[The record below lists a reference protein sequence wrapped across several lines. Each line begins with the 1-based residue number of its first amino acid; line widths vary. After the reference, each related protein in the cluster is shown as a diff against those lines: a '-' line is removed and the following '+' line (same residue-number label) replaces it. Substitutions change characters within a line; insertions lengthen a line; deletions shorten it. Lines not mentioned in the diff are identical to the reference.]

1 MLKLGEIPV
10 ALPDDPTSPV
20 VSPVANVETVRVV
33 WQRVDE
39 VTSRMTFEAMPP
51 EEVSDGVPC
60 DQPFE
65 VSSTTKLDTVDM
77 AEAFDLVVEFARR
90 DQVPF
95 SVLRS
100 RVLDTTKFSYA
111 QARDE
116 SWVTQLTGNE
126 RVQNR
131 VAGVVLM
138 APDWSRFQEWFPN
151 VLKEVEGYLFRMFE
165 PRKSLALTFRL
176 RAFAQELPRRTMPNN
191 HGTIR
196 L

>member
-1 MLKLGEIPV
+1 MKTGGIPV
-10 ALPDDPTSPV
+10 ALPDEPTTQV
-20 VSPVANVETVRVV
+20 VSPVADVETVRVV
-33 WQRVDE
+33 WQRVDA
-39 VTSRMTFEAMPP
+39 VTSRMTFESVSS

-100 RVLDTTKFSYA
+100 RVLDTAKFSYA

-116 SWVTQLTGNE
+116 AWVTQLTGNE
-126 RVQNR
+126 RVQNQ
-131 VAGVVLM
+131 VAAVVLM
-138 APDWSRFQEWFPN
+138 VPDWSRFQAWFPS

-176 RAFAQELPRRTMPNN
+176 RAFAQDLPRRAMPDN